1 MNQRIPPIEHR
12 RIQNINFVMDDLHSS
27 LNSIYEH
34 LIDREYEPLRKE
46 VNVFSKKLKSV
57 SDSVTNEV

>member
-1 MNQRIPPIEHR
+1 
-12 RIQNINFVMDDLHSS
+12 MDDLHSS